1 MNAGTL
7 LEIGADVVNM
17 MKTQG
22 IIDPAG
28 NFVEPSLDKI
38 PELAA
43 AIEAILKSH
52 GVQTPDKLDKMI
64 QLVPLVLAIAK

>member
-7 LEIGADVVNM
+7 LEIVADTVNM
-17 MKTQG
+17 LKTHG
-22 IIDPAG
+22 VIDPQG
-28 NFVEPSLDKI
+28 NFVEPTLDKV

-43 AIEAILKSH
+43 ALEAILKSH